1 LFNEFTFFN
10 LYFTDH
16 FNRLSSLINRIV
28 TIKMNHSFTNSSFL
42 NAYTTQEILSDLIKT
57 ETECYTRRFMNEA
70 NWAREMI
77 FHLAD
82 NISDFDINVQGVED
96 ISLDSTCT
104 MLLHF
109 CQAAIDAGD
118 FYRAVRI
125 ADHRENPMHPV
136 FKTLALNAKLMMYDA
151 NMEQML
157 ICKEPDSFISQ
168 QKADLI
174 DFISEFGPKSLEK
187 ENFDDPYFLTLYG
200 KLYMRL
206 NYKSNAEKYFIDAIR
221 ILPRCWPA
229 WVYLVE
235 CQDSPM
241 NFMKLA
247 LPDHWMKLFSFVNLY
262 LKFLDGSS
270 AKEVLD
276 KFITPE
282 LANTPYIINQIA
294 TINVYARKFP
304 TAIDEYR
311 RLIAIEPNREE
322 GFKRRIELSGDEM
335 VSHKRALTANYYSS
349 MRKHEEAMS
358 WYTRA
363 VKLDP
368 NSCNAW
374 TLLGHEGLE
383 LRNYISSS
391 QAYSRAL
398 EIDPRDYRVWYS
410 LGQYY
415 DVLQCPAFATFYY
428 GRAHTDDDGR
438 MTIALGD
445 VFLRQND
452 VEQAVRCLWKSHC
465 IGNFDNSTLIR
476 LGQCYEKAN
485 MLDEA
490 AEMYLKFLDREE
502 SPRNPSQLALKNCH
516 KFLAKYY
523 FHKKDFKKAIDYAHP
538 CLEINALRE
547 PMKRLLNDVNK
558 LKSAK
563 NRRHSKKKV
572 PKVDVTE
579 TSLLDLVDNIND
591 YGFANEEAI
600 ISEFLAEV
608 LKCDD
613 NRGESESEN
622 GTACYFKEK
631 MSTWASF
638 GLNCHFGFLSST
650 ALVTKAWRSLTN
662 LAPISLGRYCYH
674 EKCVRCEFC
683 CKPIENPKL
692 NAQAVEEKVFC
703 KSHIEKNEIGAKPSC
718 PTCFKEFTIA
728 DKRLTKVF
736 GITYH
741 SNCVTCFDCKKPIA
755 ANKWQGYNQR
765 ALCQS
770 CFDLVKNVPCVKCR
784 NVLKDEE
791 QNVVLLAGII
801 CPNCFKCA
809 ECLTRLG
816 LEEKFYQLNE
826 NVYCIKCDR
835 AFRVAK
841 YKFDRTR
848 GGPN

>member
-1 LFNEFTFFN
+1 LV
-10 LYFTDH
+10 
-16 FNRLSSLINRIV
+16 NRLI
-28 TIKMNHSFTNSSFL
+28 TIKMNHSFTNSSFS
-42 NAYTTQEILSDLIKT
+42 NACTTQEILNDLIKT
-57 ETECYTRRFMNEA
+57 EAECYTRRFMNET

-82 NISDFDINVQGVED
+82 NISDFEINVQGVED
-96 ISLDSTCT
+96 ISLDSTYT

-118 FYRAVRI
+118 FSRAMQI
-125 ADHRENPMHPV
+125 ADQRDKPMHPV
-136 FKTLALNAKLMMYDA
+136 FKTLTLNAKLLMYDA

-157 ICKEPDSFISQ
+157 VCKEPDSFIAQ
-168 QKADLI
+168 QKADMI

-187 ENFDDPYFLTLYG
+187 ENFEDPYFLTLYG

-235 CQDSPM
+235 CQECPM
-241 NFMKLA
+241 NFMKLS

-270 AKEVLD
+270 AKEMLD

-282 LANTPYIINQIA
+282 LANTPYVINQIA

-304 TAIDEYR
+304 VAIDEYR

-322 GFKRRIELSGDEM
+322 GMDRFSDCLFVMGLNVELSYLAIKWFYIN
-335 VSHKRALTANYYSS
+335 VHSPVTCCILANYYSS
-349 MRKHEEAMS
+349 MRQHEEALL

-391 QAYSRAL
+391 HAYSRAL

-410 LGQYY
+410 LGQFY
-415 DVLQCPAFATFYY
+415 DVLQCPAFASFYY
-428 GRAHTDDDGR
+428 GKAHTLKDDDGR
-438 MTIALGD
+438 MTVALGD
-445 VFLRQND
+445 VFLRQDD
-452 VEQAVRCLWKSHC
+452 VEQAVHCLWKSHC
-465 IGNFDNSTLIR
+465 IGDFDNSTLIR

-485 MLDEA
+485 MINEA
-490 AEMYLKFLDREE
+490 AEMYLKFLEREE
-502 SPRNPSQLALKNCH
+502 SPKNPSQLAVKNCH
-516 KFLAKYY
+516 KFLSKYY
-523 FHKKDFKKAIDYAHP
+523 FDKKDFQKAIEYAQP

-547 PMKRLLNDVNK
+547 PTKRLLNEVNK
-558 LKSAK
+558 LDNECDREYLKK
-563 NRRHSKKKV
+563 NVYRADLS
-572 PKVDVTE
+572 E
-579 TSLLDLVDNIND
+579 TSLLDFVENIND
-591 YGFANEEAI
+591 CGQANEEEI
-600 ISEFLAEV
+600 ISELLAET
-608 LKCDD
+608 LNKKKL
-613 NRGESESEN
+613 
-622 GTACYFKEK
+622 T
-631 MSTWASF
+631 STSF
-638 GLNCHFGFLSST
+638 AVECSFWLVALNCTGDMAFSDQPCRICQKHFVEGET
-650 ALVTKAWRSLTN
+650 PV
-662 LAPISLGRYCYH
+662 ILGRYCFH

-683 CKPIENPKL
+683 CNLIENPRE
-692 NAQAVEEKVFC
+692 NAQAVDEKVYC

-718 PTCFKEFTIA
+718 PTCFKEFTVA
-728 DKRLTKVF
+728 DKRLIKVF

-741 SNCVTCFDCKKPIA
+741 SHCVTCFDCKKSVP

-770 CFDLVKNVPCVKCR
+770 CFDLVKSIPCVKCR
-784 NVLKDEE
+784 KMLKDEE
-791 QNVVLLAGII
+791 QNVVLQAGII
-801 CPNCFKCA
+801 CPDCFHCA

-835 AFRVAK
+835 AFRIAK

-848 GGPN
+848 GGPNC

>member
-1 LFNEFTFFN
+1 
-10 LYFTDH
+10 
-16 FNRLSSLINRIV
+16 LINRIV

-322 GFKRRIELSGDEM
+322 GMDRFSDCLFVMGLNVELSYLAM
-335 VSHKRALTANYYSS
+335 KWFHINVHSPVTCCILANYYSS

-391 QAYSRAL
+391 HAYSRAL

-428 GRAHTDDDGR
+428 GRAHTLKDDDGR

-558 LKSAK
+558 LKGGK

-622 GTACYFKEK
+622 GTACYFKQK

-650 ALVTKAWRSLTN
+650 GLVTKAWRSLTN

-683 CKPIENPKL
+683 CKPIENPTL
-692 NAQAVEEKVFC
+692 NAQAVEDKVFC

-784 NVLKDEE
+784 KVLKDEE

>member
-1 LFNEFTFFN
+1 
-10 LYFTDH
+10 
-16 FNRLSSLINRIV
+16 LINRIV

-157 ICKEPDSFISQ
+157 ICKEPGTRLAIANSFISQ

-391 QAYSRAL
+391 HAYSRAL

-558 LKSAK
+558 LKGGK

-622 GTACYFKEK
+622 GTACYFKQK

-650 ALVTKAWRSLTN
+650 GLVTKAWRSLTN

-683 CKPIENPKL
+683 CKPIENPTL
-692 NAQAVEEKVFC
+692 NAQAVEDKVFC

-784 NVLKDEE
+784 KVLKDEE

>member
-1 LFNEFTFFN
+1 
-10 LYFTDH
+10 
-16 FNRLSSLINRIV
+16 
-28 TIKMNHSFTNSSFL
+28 
-42 NAYTTQEILSDLIKT
+42 
-57 ETECYTRRFMNEA
+57 
-70 NWAREMI
+70 MI

-157 ICKEPDSFISQ
+157 ICKEP
-168 QKADLI
+168 ADLI

-322 GFKRRIELSGDEM
+322 GMDRFSDCLFVMGLNVELSYLAM
-335 VSHKRALTANYYSS
+335 KWFHINVHSPVTCCILANYYSS

-391 QAYSRAL
+391 QAYSQ
-398 EIDPRDYRVWYS
+398 IDPRDYRVWYS

-502 SPRNPSQLALKNCH
+502 SPR
-516 KFLAKYY
+516 
-523 FHKKDFKKAIDYAHP
+523 
-538 CLEINALRE
+538 
-547 PMKRLLNDVNK
+547 
-558 LKSAK
+558 
-563 NRRHSKKKV
+563 
-572 PKVDVTE
+572 
-579 TSLLDLVDNIND
+579 
-591 YGFANEEAI
+591 
-600 ISEFLAEV
+600 
-608 LKCDD
+608 
-613 NRGESESEN
+613 
-622 GTACYFKEK
+622 
-631 MSTWASF
+631 
-638 GLNCHFGFLSST
+638 
-650 ALVTKAWRSLTN
+650 
-662 LAPISLGRYCYH
+662 
-674 EKCVRCEFC
+674 
-683 CKPIENPKL
+683 
-692 NAQAVEEKVFC
+692 
-703 KSHIEKNEIGAKPSC
+703 
-718 PTCFKEFTIA
+718 
-728 DKRLTKVF
+728 
-736 GITYH
+736 
-741 SNCVTCFDCKKPIA
+741 
-755 ANKWQGYNQR
+755 
-765 ALCQS
+765 
-770 CFDLVKNVPCVKCR
+770 
-784 NVLKDEE
+784 
-791 QNVVLLAGII
+791 
-801 CPNCFKCA
+801 
-809 ECLTRLG
+809 
-816 LEEKFYQLNE
+816 
-826 NVYCIKCDR
+826 
-835 AFRVAK
+835 
-841 YKFDRTR
+841 
-848 GGPN
+848 

>member
-1 LFNEFTFFN
+1 
-10 LYFTDH
+10 
-16 FNRLSSLINRIV
+16 LINRIV

-82 NISDFDINVQGVED
+82 NISDFHINVQGVED

-391 QAYSRAL
+391 HAYSRAL

-558 LKSAK
+558 LKGAK

-622 GTACYFKEK
+622 GTACYFKQK

-650 ALVTKAWRSLTN
+650 GLVTKAWRSLTN

-683 CKPIENPKL
+683 CKPIENPTL

-784 NVLKDEE
+784 KVLKDEE